1 MELITGAAGSLLPKL
16 AILLIS
22 NEHSLQRGARS
33 QARFLRSELE
43 SIQAALEE
51 ASGVPKRQ
59 LDKQFRLWVA
69 SVQEMS
75 YDIEDVVDALHLQLS
90 LTGSPRRR
98 RSGKLGVVR
107 EAIDMCIGMMLPC
120 KAHRRRSVFA
130 RRIEGIN
137 ELVREVAERRDR
149 YGVVAAAA
157 VTKSSTETSHPWLM
171 AMYRDVR
178 KLVGLDG
185 PVKEVAS
192 LLLQD
197 QTGIMSQK
205 QLKVV
210 SIVGVGGLG
219 KTTLANVTYQQVRDQ
234 FMCHAFV
241 SVSSKLPDLKRILI
255 SIIRQFMRPDCVNTE
270 TWDEMDLINMI
281 REFVIDKRYLV
292 VLDDIWD
299 TSTWAY
305 ISCALTENNCCSRI
319 ITTTRIIGVAEASCS
334 DVDGTIYKLKPLSC
348 DDSRKLFYK
357 RIFNCEYGCPAELRE
372 VSGKILKKIGGL
384 PLAIMTTASLLA
396 NKPRTIAEWYSVHT
410 SIGTGLEKSPTVE
423 NMRWI
428 LSVSYYD
435 LPLHL
440 RACLLYMCIFPS
452 GYIISTGQLILRWIS
467 EEFINKQQHEG
478 NLYEIG
484 EKYLYELINRS
495 MIQPESIDAHGRVQ
509 TCRVHD
515 MVLDLISSLSSE
527 ENFVTIL
534 DDHQETTIPNKVRRL
549 CLQNC
554 KEEHTRL
561 QLESMSLSHVRSLLA
576 FHCSS
581 NLMPPFSR
589 FNVLRVLDLEGCRD
603 LENRHIKDIGKLFHL
618 RHIGLKDTK
627 VTNLPKEVGKL
638 YCLQTLDLTRT
649 SITELPSS
657 IVGLKQLMCLYVEK
671 TVRLP
676 HGIGRMKSLRELSEI
691 DISLSPSIA
700 EELGNLK
707 ELRVLHFFVEGRW
720 HTRYEK
726 ALINSLRN
734 LNKVQL
740 VSIFAP
746 SCSFDFILQ
755 LGYMPSSLQYFFSST
770 YAVSKLPRWISSN
783 MMSCL
788 STLDTVLETLQQEDM
803 EMLGALP
810 SLQILRLE
818 VYGAT
823 KKTSLVSRGNAF
835 CGLVVFWIAIPA
847 MGLVFS
853 EGAMPKLENLELVF
867 SVRETK
873 EAFGNFEFGLD
884 NISDSLSH
892 MTIRINCTCSN
903 KTEVGEANDAVR
915 YMASLSSNQTCKIE
929 VIRHFE
935 DDMALDEGERGKLH
949 QLVHQNHGKRLKQKA
964 ALPTVEL
971 PKIGPWGGTGGR
983 AREIT
988 VVPPCHL
995 DSVTICSGAIVDA
1008 LAFSYRDA
1016 YGQRHST
1023 PSWGGVGGISRTIK
1037 FGESEVVTEVS
1048 GTIGPFHHLNNV
1060 ITSLSIVTNLRS
1072 YGPFGSAK
1080 GIPFS
1085 TSTLVSNSSI
1095 VGFFG
1100 RSGSYL
1106 DAIGVYVCSQL

>member
-707 ELRVLHFFVEGRW
+707 ELRVLHFFVEAGG
-720 HTRYEK
+720 H
-726 ALINSLRN
+726 
-734 LNKVQL
+734 
-740 VSIFAP
+740 
-746 SCSFDFILQ
+746 
-755 LGYMPSSLQYFFSST
+755 
-770 YAVSKLPRWISSN
+770 
-783 MMSCL
+783 
-788 STLDTVLETLQQEDM
+788 
-803 EMLGALP
+803 
-810 SLQILRLE
+810 
-818 VYGAT
+818 
-823 KKTSLVSRGNAF
+823 GNAWGTAF
-835 CGLVVFWIAIPA
+835 PSDSAFGSVWGHKENKL
-847 MGLVFS
+847 

-1023 PSWGGVGGISRTIK
+1023 PSWGGVGGISRTGHILMPLV
-1037 FGESEVVTEVS
+1037 FMSVHNSEFREADS
-1048 GTIGPFHHLNNV
+1048 
-1060 ITSLSIVTNLRS
+1060 
-1072 YGPFGSAK
+1072 
-1080 GIPFS
+1080 
-1085 TSTLVSNSSI
+1085 
-1095 VGFFG
+1095 
-1100 RSGSYL
+1100 
-1106 DAIGVYVCSQL
+1106 